1 MLCSSLAGVS
11 LRSPHF
17 ALANGT
23 DGRDNSGNLSQKA
36 LEKKEP
42 KITIAVKGPQAEA
55 ENILEPHQE
64 MLMVM
69 EVMGIRELEPC
80 GQ

>member
-1 MLCSSLAGVS
+1 MLCSSLAGIS

-36 LEKKEP
+36 LERKEP
-42 KITIAVKGPQAEA
+42 KITIVVKGPQTEA
-55 ENILEPHQE
+55 ENILEPSQE
-64 MLMVM
+64 VLTVM
-69 EVMGIRELEPC
+69 EVMGLRELEPC
-80 GQ
+80 GR